1 MKELV
6 LSRKHIEIGAKMVDF
21 AGYSMPVQYE
31 GVNLEHKAVRESVG
45 VFDVSHMGEIF
56 IKGDKAEEFLQY
68 LTSNDVSKLY
78 PGKIQYTC
86 FPNENN
92 GIVDDLLVYMIDI
105 NYYLLVVNASN
116 IEKDIRWLNSNNSK
130 YNCIIDNKSESY
142 SLLAIQGPKSIDLL
156 QELTDYD
163 LIKIDYYNFKI
174 INISGIKDVLVSRTG
189 YTGEIGFELYIRN
202 DDARKLWDSLFSTD
216 IKLTPVGLAAR
227 DTLRLEKGYCL
238 YGNDIDDS
246 TSPNEA
252 GLAWITKYN
261 KDFVNSANLK
271 KEKEIGVQRKL
282 IGLEIISK
290 GIARK
295 GYNIIDD
302 DENIIGSITSGTM
315 SPTFKKA
322 IALAYLDIEFT
333 KEGTIVFV
341 EVRKKKIKAK
351 VVKTPFV

>member
-6 LSRKHIEIGAKMVDF
+6 LSQQHIEIGAKMVDF
-21 AGYSMPVQYE
+21 AGYYMPVQYG
-31 GVNLEHKAVRESVG
+31 GVNFEHKAVRESVG

-68 LTSNDVSKLY
+68 LTSNDVSKLS

-86 FPNENN
+86 LPNEKN
-92 GIVDDLLVYMIDI
+92 GIVDDLLIYMIDT
-105 NYYLLVVNASN
+105 NYYLLVVNAYN
-116 IEKDIRWLNSNNSK
+116 IEKDIEWLNSNNSI
-130 YNCIIDNKSESY
+130 YNCIIDNQSENY
-142 SLLAIQGPKSIDLL
+142 SLLAIQGPRAIDLL
-156 QELTDYD
+156 QDLTDDD
-163 LIKIDYYNFKI
+163 LKQIDYYNFKI

-271 KEKEIGVQRKL
+271 KEKEIGVRRKL

-315 SPTFKKA
+315 SPTLKKA

>member
-78 PGKIQYTC
+78 PGKVQYTC

-315 SPTFKKA
+315 SPTLKKA